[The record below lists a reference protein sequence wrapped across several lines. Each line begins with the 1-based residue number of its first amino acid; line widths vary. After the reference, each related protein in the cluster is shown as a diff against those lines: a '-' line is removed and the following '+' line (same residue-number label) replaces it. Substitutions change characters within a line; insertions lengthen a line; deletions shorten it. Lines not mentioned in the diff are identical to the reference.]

1 MRFFKQKD
9 KPGEYKGRYYTE
21 YVDDIKELKRQG
33 KLVEVEALL
42 LALID
47 VMETETKVNKTIV
60 GPWYYEQLAIMYR
73 ERKDYS
79 AEVAILERYAKQPHI
94 PKATLLERLQKAQ
107 ALRDGTTV

>member
-1 MRFFKQKD
+1 MRFFKRKG
-9 KPGEYKGRYYTE
+9 KPGEYKGRYYAE
-21 YVDDIKELKRQG
+21 YVDDVKNLKRQG

-60 GPWYYEQLAIMYR
+60 SPWYYEQLAIMYR

-107 ALRDGTTV
+107 ALRDGTKV